1 MVSVRNLLEQS
12 AFFLYDKD
20 KDLKKFYSVMWLIMV
35 VCSSPSKPQL
45 IPIMYKYDMHIS
57 AGSVLLQDEANSSSD
72 VAINMDA
79 LERDRYQQQMQLI
92 EQDVSHGLW
101 LNILY
106 LTPLCVCVLLS

>member
-1 MVSVRNLLEQS
+1 MAHNGGVQPTTETS
-12 AFFLYDKD
+12 A
-20 KDLKKFYSVMWLIMV
+20 YSHNV
-35 VCSSPSKPQL
+35 Q
-45 IPIMYKYDMHIS
+45 KYDMHIS

-101 LNILY
+101 LNIL
-106 LTPLCVCVLLS
+106 